1 MSVIRDGGTVVKT
14 MTFACVHFTVAFSI
28 AYLLTGSMAISGA
41 LALIEPMANT
51 VAYYLHERV
60 WRRMER
66 REKTG
71 NAAPAAVV

>member
-1 MSVIRDGGTVVKT
+1 MSVIRENGTVVKT

-28 AYLLTGSMAISGA
+28 AYLLTGSVALSGA

-60 WRRMER
+60 WRRIER
-66 REKTG
+66 REQTG
-71 NAAPAAVV
+71 SAAPATAV

>member
-1 MSVIRDGGTVVKT
+1 MSVIREGGAIVKT

-28 AYLLTGSMAISGA
+28 AYLLTGSIAISSA

-51 VAYYLHERV
+51 VAYYFHERV

-66 REKTG
+66 RQQ
-71 NAAPAAVV
+71 AASAASAAV